1 MQALKT
7 VKGACIM
14 KDKRLDEIKNGDKT
28 AFEALL
34 CDYEPLIL
42 SECSA
47 LLGKFP
53 EYREDREEMVQE
65 GRLALYSA
73 ALKYE
78 QSDKV
83 TFGLY
88 AKICIRN
95 RLISYIRKL
104 GAEKRRRDRI
114 AEKTEKSASSSAEEL
129 AISFENSRALK
140 ELLDTEASEYEK
152 AVFSLYLQ
160 KKSYSEIASRLKRSE
175 KSVANAICR
184 VKAKLKKRL
193 L

>member
-1 MQALKT
+1 MNNEKLNG
-7 VKGACIM
+7 V
-14 KDKRLDEIKNGDKT
+14 KNGDRA

-47 LLGKFP
+47 LLGNFS

-65 GRLALYSA
+65 GRLALYNA

-104 GAEKRRRDRI
+104 GAAKRRRDRL
-114 AEKTEKSASSSAEEL
+114 AEKTEKGSSSSAEEL
-129 AISFENSRALK
+129 AISLENSMVLK
-140 ELLDTEASEYEK
+140 ELLDNEASDYEK

-160 KKSYSEIASRLKRSE
+160 KKSYAEIADRLGKDE

>member
-1 MQALKT
+1 MENE
-7 VKGACIM
+7 
-14 KDKRLDEIKNGDKT
+14 RLSKVKNGDRE

-34 CDYEPLIL
+34 CDYEPLIF

-53 EYREDREEMVQE
+53 EYKEEREELLQE
-65 GRLALYSA
+65 ERLALYNA
-73 ALKYE
+73 ALKYR
-78 QSDKV
+78 QSDEV

-104 GAEKRRRDRI
+104 GAAKRRIDRLS
-114 AEKTEKSASSSAEEL
+114 EKTEKRASNSAEEL
-129 AISFENSRALK
+129 AISAENSMALK

-160 KKSYSEIASRLKRSE
+160 KKSYAEIADRLGKSE

-184 VKAKLKKRL
+184 AKAKLKKKL